1 MSVIRRVPFIEKV
14 LSKMDSAEK
23 ANLKH
28 IVNTAGENK
37 NCSLLNL
44 PEKGVHAVYFQ
55 LDKSIFRTG
64 ILIYTDDHLEENE
77 TQCVLI
83 CYHRFQD
90 LELFNINVENK
101 SYRKIYEHCTIEEF
115 RRALE
120 DSINKESVS
129 VSTDKTVEF
138 AKDVEIDGELRVN
151 SDFRLHGDFI
161 VGDETVQLFG
171 KPLSLFPSADGYES
185 AEIFNS
191 HVHISVE
198 IDTNITHTGADFV
211 LHPYDVVP
219 CLVPFL
225 VMGNGEYVYS
235 HAYLTE
241 NGKVHIVVP
250 PGIELTD
257 IKAVYKIL

>member
-14 LSKMDSAEK
+14 LSKMDSTEK

-55 LDKSIFRTG
+55 LDKSIFRKG

-120 DSINKESVS
+120 DSINKE
-129 VSTDKTVEF
+129 
-138 AKDVEIDGELRVN
+138 DVEIDGELRVN
-151 SDFRLHGDFI
+151 SDLRLHGDFI
-161 VGDETVQLFG
+161 VGDKTVQLFG
-171 KPLSLFPSADGYES
+171 KPLSLSPSADGYES

-198 IDTNITHTGADFV
+198 IDTDITHTGADFV
-211 LHPYDVVP
+211 LHPYEVVP

-225 VMGNGEYVYS
+225 VMVNGEYVYS

-250 PGIELTD
+250 SSIELTN
-257 IKAVYKIL
+257 IKAVYKVL